1 MKKITQ
7 LLLQLFKK
15 FNDLAWNLP
24 FHTYIWTVINFLN
37 SVRYM
42 ANDKKEKN
50 LTEELDQNEDQD
62 LSKENANQD
71 NQEIESESNGL
82 LEQIEDLKNQVL
94 YAKAEA
100 ENIRRRSYEEAD
112 KTRKFA
118 IEGFSQ
124 ELLSVKD
131 SLEASLGSDNVDNK
145 ILIDGVELT
154 LKQLNAV
161 FEKFNIVEIN
171 PIGEKFDPNEHQ
183 AMSMIES
190 KEQESNTVLSVLQ
203 KGYKLND
210 RVIRPAMVSVV
221 KNND

>member
-1 MKKITQ
+1 
-7 LLLQLFKK
+7 
-15 FNDLAWNLP
+15 
-24 FHTYIWTVINFLN
+24 
-37 SVRYM
+37 M
-42 ANDKKEKN
+42 ADDKKENN

-62 LSKENANQD
+62 LSKENAND
-71 NQEIESESNGL
+71 ENQETDAQSNDL

>member
-1 MKKITQ
+1 MT
-7 LLLQLFKK
+7 
-15 FNDLAWNLP
+15 D
-24 FHTYIWTVINFLN
+24 
-37 SVRYM
+37 
-42 ANDKKEKN
+42 DKKEKN
-50 LTEELDQNEDQD
+50 LSKDLDENEEQD
-62 LSKENANQD
+62 VSKESTHEESH
-71 NQEIESESNGL
+71 EIDAQAEDL
-82 LEQIEDLKNQVL
+82 LLQIEDLKNQVL

-131 SLEASLGSDNVDNK
+131 SLEASLSSDNVDNK
-145 ILIDGVELT
+145 TLIDGVELT

-161 FEKFNIVEIN
+161 FEKFNIIEVN

-183 AMSMIES
+183 AMSMVES
-190 KEQESNTVLSVLQ
+190 KEQKPNTVLNVLQ

-210 RVIRPAMVSVV
+210 RVIRPAMVSVA
-221 KNND
+221 KSND

>member
-1 MKKITQ
+1 
-7 LLLQLFKK
+7 
-15 FNDLAWNLP
+15 
-24 FHTYIWTVINFLN
+24 
-37 SVRYM
+37 M
-42 ANDKKEKN
+42 ADDKKENN
-50 LTEELDQNEDQD
+50 LTEELGQNEDQD
-62 LSKENANQD
+62 LSKENANDD
-71 NQEIESESNGL
+71 NQETDAQSNDL

-183 AMSMIES
+183 AMSMVES

>member
-1 MKKITQ
+1 
-7 LLLQLFKK
+7 
-15 FNDLAWNLP
+15 
-24 FHTYIWTVINFLN
+24 
-37 SVRYM
+37 M

-62 LSKENANQD
+62 LSKENANQE
-71 NQEIESESNGL
+71 NQEIESESNDL
-82 LEQIEDLKNQVL
+82 LEQIENLKNQVL

-161 FEKFNIVEIN
+161 FEKFNIAEIN

-183 AMSMIES
+183 AMSMVES

>member
-1 MKKITQ
+1 
-7 LLLQLFKK
+7 
-15 FNDLAWNLP
+15 
-24 FHTYIWTVINFLN
+24 
-37 SVRYM
+37 M
-42 ANDKKEKN
+42 ADDKKENN
-50 LTEELDQNEDQD
+50 LTEELDQNEDQNI
-62 LSKENANQD
+62 SKESANKE
-71 NQEIESESNGL
+71 NQEIETQSDDL

-183 AMSMIES
+183 AMSMVES

>member
-1 MKKITQ
+1 
-7 LLLQLFKK
+7 
-15 FNDLAWNLP
+15 
-24 FHTYIWTVINFLN
+24 
-37 SVRYM
+37 M

-62 LSKENANQD
+62 ISKESANKES
-71 NQEIESESNGL
+71 QEIETQSDDL

-183 AMSMIES
+183 AMSMVES

>member
-1 MKKITQ
+1 
-7 LLLQLFKK
+7 
-15 FNDLAWNLP
+15 
-24 FHTYIWTVINFLN
+24 
-37 SVRYM
+37 M
-42 ANDKKEKN
+42 ANDKKGKN

-62 LSKENANQD
+62 ISKESANKES
-71 NQEIESESNGL
+71 QETDTQSEEL

-154 LKQLNAV
+154 LKQLNAI

-183 AMSMIES
+183 AMSMVES

>member
-1 MKKITQ
+1 
-7 LLLQLFKK
+7 
-15 FNDLAWNLP
+15 
-24 FHTYIWTVINFLN
+24 
-37 SVRYM
+37 M
-42 ANDKKEKN
+42 ADNKKEKN

-62 LSKENANQD
+62 TSKDSVNEE
-71 NQEIESESNGL
+71 NQEIGSQSNDL

-161 FEKFNIVEIN
+161 FEKFNIIEIN
-171 PIGEKFDPNEHQ
+171 PLGEKFDPNEHQ
-183 AMSMIES
+183 AMSMVES

>member
-1 MKKITQ
+1 
-7 LLLQLFKK
+7 
-15 FNDLAWNLP
+15 
-24 FHTYIWTVINFLN
+24 
-37 SVRYM
+37 M
-42 ANDKKEKN
+42 ADDKKEKN

-62 LSKENANQD
+62 LSKENANEE
-71 NQEIESESNGL
+71 NQETDSQSNDL

-183 AMSMIES
+183 AMSMVES

-203 KGYKLND
+203 KGYKLNN

>member
-1 MKKITQ
+1 
-7 LLLQLFKK
+7 
-15 FNDLAWNLP
+15 
-24 FHTYIWTVINFLN
+24 
-37 SVRYM
+37 M
-42 ANDKKEKN
+42 ADDKKEKN
-50 LTEELDQNEDQD
+50 RTEELDQNEDQD
-62 LSKENANQD
+62 LSKENAND
-71 NQEIESESNGL
+71 ENQETDAQSDNL
-82 LEQIEDLKNQVL
+82 LEQIEDLRNQVL

-161 FEKFNIVEIN
+161 FEKFNIAEIN

-183 AMSMIES
+183 AMSMVES

>member
-1 MKKITQ
+1 MT
-7 LLLQLFKK
+7 
-15 FNDLAWNLP
+15 D
-24 FHTYIWTVINFLN
+24 
-37 SVRYM
+37 
-42 ANDKKEKN
+42 DKKERN
-50 LTEELDQNEDQD
+50 LSEDLDQNEDQD
-62 LSKENANQD
+62 LSKESTNEESH
-71 NQEIESESNGL
+71 EIDAKAEDL
-82 LEQIEDLKNQVL
+82 LVQIEDLKNQVL

-131 SLEASLGSDNVDNK
+131 SLEASLSSDNVDNK
-145 ILIDGVELT
+145 TLIDGVELT

-161 FEKFNIVEIN
+161 FEKFNIIEVN

-183 AMSMIES
+183 AMSMVES
-190 KEQESNTVLSVLQ
+190 KEQEPNTVLNVLQ

-221 KNND
+221 KSND

>member
-1 MKKITQ
+1 
-7 LLLQLFKK
+7 
-15 FNDLAWNLP
+15 
-24 FHTYIWTVINFLN
+24 
-37 SVRYM
+37 M
-42 ANDKKEKN
+42 ADDKKEKN

-62 LSKENANQD
+62 LSKENANQE
-71 NQEIESESNGL
+71 NQEIDAQSDDL
-82 LEQIEDLKNQVL
+82 LEQIEDLRNQVL

-183 AMSMIES
+183 AMSMVES

>member
-1 MKKITQ
+1 
-7 LLLQLFKK
+7 
-15 FNDLAWNLP
+15 
-24 FHTYIWTVINFLN
+24 
-37 SVRYM
+37 M

-62 LSKENANQD
+62 LSKENANNENQD
-71 NQEIESESNGL
+71 IETQSDDL

-183 AMSMIES
+183 AMSMVES

>member
-1 MKKITQ
+1 
-7 LLLQLFKK
+7 
-15 FNDLAWNLP
+15 
-24 FHTYIWTVINFLN
+24 
-37 SVRYM
+37 M
-42 ANDKKEKN
+42 ADDKKEKN

-62 LSKENANQD
+62 LSKDNTNEE
-71 NQEIESESNGL
+71 NQEINAQPDDL

-154 LKQLNAV
+154 LKQLSAV

-183 AMSMIES
+183 AMSMVES

>member
-1 MKKITQ
+1 
-7 LLLQLFKK
+7 
-15 FNDLAWNLP
+15 
-24 FHTYIWTVINFLN
+24 
-37 SVRYM
+37 M

-50 LTEELDQNEDQD
+50 LTEELDQNEDQN
-62 LSKENANQD
+62 LSKENANQE
-71 NQEIESESNGL
+71 NQEIDAQSDDL

-145 ILIDGVELT
+145 ILMDGVELT

-183 AMSMIES
+183 AMSMVES

>member
-1 MKKITQ
+1 MT
-7 LLLQLFKK
+7 
-15 FNDLAWNLP
+15 D
-24 FHTYIWTVINFLN
+24 
-37 SVRYM
+37 
-42 ANDKKEKN
+42 DKKEKN
-50 LTEELDQNEDQD
+50 LSEDLDQNEDQD
-62 LSKENANQD
+62 LSKESTNEESH
-71 NQEIESESNGL
+71 EIDAKAEDL
-82 LEQIEDLKNQVL
+82 LVQIEDLKNQVL

-131 SLEASLGSDNVDNK
+131 SLEASLSSDNVDNK
-145 ILIDGVELT
+145 TLIDGVELT

-161 FEKFNIVEIN
+161 FEKFNIIEVN

-183 AMSMIES
+183 AMSMVES
-190 KEQESNTVLSVLQ
+190 KEQEPNTVLNVLQ

-221 KNND
+221 KSND

>member
-1 MKKITQ
+1 
-7 LLLQLFKK
+7 
-15 FNDLAWNLP
+15 
-24 FHTYIWTVINFLN
+24 
-37 SVRYM
+37 M
-42 ANDKKEKN
+42 AHDKKEKN

-62 LSKENANQD
+62 LSKENANEE
-71 NQEIESESNGL
+71 NHEIDAQSDDL

-154 LKQLNAV
+154 LKQLNAI

-183 AMSMIES
+183 AMSMVES
-190 KEQESNTVLSVLQ
+190 KEQETNTVLSVLQ

>member
-1 MKKITQ
+1 MT
-7 LLLQLFKK
+7 
-15 FNDLAWNLP
+15 D
-24 FHTYIWTVINFLN
+24 
-37 SVRYM
+37 
-42 ANDKKEKN
+42 DKKEKN

-62 LSKENANQD
+62 LSKENANEE
-71 NQEIESESNGL
+71 NQEIDAQSDDL

-131 SLEASLGSDNVDNK
+131 SLEASLGSDNVDNR

-171 PIGEKFDPNEHQ
+171 PIGAKFDPNEHQ
-183 AMSMIES
+183 AMSMVES

-221 KNND
+221 K

>member
-1 MKKITQ
+1 
-7 LLLQLFKK
+7 
-15 FNDLAWNLP
+15 
-24 FHTYIWTVINFLN
+24 
-37 SVRYM
+37 M
-42 ANDKKEKN
+42 ADDKKEKN

-62 LSKENANQD
+62 LSKENTNEE
-71 NQEIESESNGL
+71 NQETDAQSNDL

>member
-1 MKKITQ
+1 
-7 LLLQLFKK
+7 
-15 FNDLAWNLP
+15 
-24 FHTYIWTVINFLN
+24 
-37 SVRYM
+37 M
-42 ANDKKEKN
+42 ADDKKEKN
-50 LTEELDQNEDQD
+50 LIEEHDQNEDQD
-62 LSKENANQD
+62 LSKENANEE
-71 NQEIESESNGL
+71 NQEIDAQSDDL

-131 SLEASLGSDNVDNK
+131 SLEATLGSDNVDNK
-145 ILIDGVELT
+145 ILTDGVELT

-183 AMSMIES
+183 AMSMVES

>member
-1 MKKITQ
+1 
-7 LLLQLFKK
+7 
-15 FNDLAWNLP
+15 
-24 FHTYIWTVINFLN
+24 
-37 SVRYM
+37 M
-42 ANDKKEKN
+42 ADDKKENN

-62 LSKENANQD
+62 LSKENAND
-71 NQEIESESNGL
+71 ENQETDAQSNDL

-131 SLEASLGSDNVDNK
+131 SLEASLVSDNLDNK

-161 FEKFNIVEIN
+161 FEKFNITEIN

-183 AMSMIES
+183 AMSMVES

>member
-1 MKKITQ
+1 
-7 LLLQLFKK
+7 
-15 FNDLAWNLP
+15 
-24 FHTYIWTVINFLN
+24 
-37 SVRYM
+37 M
-42 ANDKKEKN
+42 ADDKKEKN

-62 LSKENANQD
+62 LSKDNANEE
-71 NQEIESESNGL
+71 NQETDSQSNDL

-131 SLEASLGSDNVDNK
+131 SLEASLGSDNLDNK

-183 AMSMIES
+183 AMSMVES

>member
-1 MKKITQ
+1 MT
-7 LLLQLFKK
+7 
-15 FNDLAWNLP
+15 D
-24 FHTYIWTVINFLN
+24 
-37 SVRYM
+37 
-42 ANDKKEKN
+42 DKKEKN
-50 LTEELDQNEDQD
+50 LSKDLDENEDQD
-62 LSKENANQD
+62 LSKESTNEESH
-71 NQEIESESNGL
+71 EIDAQTEDL
-82 LEQIEDLKNQVL
+82 LVQIEDLKNQVL

-131 SLEASLGSDNVDNK
+131 SLEASLSSDNVDNK
-145 ILIDGVELT
+145 TLIDGVELT

-161 FEKFNIVEIN
+161 FEKFNIIEVN

-183 AMSMIES
+183 AMSMVES
-190 KEQESNTVLSVLQ
+190 KEQEPNTVLNVLQ

-221 KNND
+221 KSND

>member
-1 MKKITQ
+1 
-7 LLLQLFKK
+7 
-15 FNDLAWNLP
+15 
-24 FHTYIWTVINFLN
+24 
-37 SVRYM
+37 M
-42 ANDKKEKN
+42 ADDKKEKN
-50 LTEELDQNEDQD
+50 LTDELDQNEDQD
-62 LSKENANQD
+62 LSRENVNEE
-71 NQEIESESNGL
+71 NQETDSQSNDL

-161 FEKFNIVEIN
+161 FEKFNIAEIY

-183 AMSMIES
+183 AMSMVES

>member
-1 MKKITQ
+1 
-7 LLLQLFKK
+7 
-15 FNDLAWNLP
+15 
-24 FHTYIWTVINFLN
+24 
-37 SVRYM
+37 M
-42 ANDKKEKN
+42 ADDKKENN

-62 LSKENANQD
+62 LSKENAND
-71 NQEIESESNGL
+71 ENQKTDAQSNDL

-183 AMSMIES
+183 AMSMVES

>member
-1 MKKITQ
+1 
-7 LLLQLFKK
+7 
-15 FNDLAWNLP
+15 
-24 FHTYIWTVINFLN
+24 
-37 SVRYM
+37 M
-42 ANDKKEKN
+42 ADDKKENN

-62 LSKENANQD
+62 LSKENAND
-71 NQEIESESNGL
+71 ENQETDAQSNDL

-100 ENIRRRSYEEAD
+100 ENIRRRNYEEAD

-183 AMSMIES
+183 AMSMVES

>member
-1 MKKITQ
+1 
-7 LLLQLFKK
+7 
-15 FNDLAWNLP
+15 
-24 FHTYIWTVINFLN
+24 
-37 SVRYM
+37 M
-42 ANDKKEKN
+42 ADDKKEKN

-62 LSKENANQD
+62 LSNENANEE
-71 NQEIESESNGL
+71 NQETDSQSNDL

-154 LKQLNAV
+154 LKQLNAI

-171 PIGEKFDPNEHQ
+171 PVGEKFDPNEHQ
-183 AMSMIES
+183 AMSMVES

>member
-1 MKKITQ
+1 
-7 LLLQLFKK
+7 
-15 FNDLAWNLP
+15 
-24 FHTYIWTVINFLN
+24 
-37 SVRYM
+37 M
-42 ANDKKEKN
+42 ADDKKENN
-50 LTEELDQNEDQD
+50 LTDELDQNADQD
-62 LSKENANQD
+62 LSKENANEE
-71 NQEIESESNGL
+71 NQEIESESNDL
-82 LEQIEDLKNQVL
+82 LEQIENLKNQVL

-161 FEKFNIVEIN
+161 FEKFNIAEIN

-183 AMSMIES
+183 AMSMVES

>member
-1 MKKITQ
+1 MT
-7 LLLQLFKK
+7 
-15 FNDLAWNLP
+15 D
-24 FHTYIWTVINFLN
+24 
-37 SVRYM
+37 
-42 ANDKKEKN
+42 DKKEKN
-50 LTEELDQNEDQD
+50 LSEDLDQNEEQG
-62 LSKENANQD
+62 LSKESTD
-71 NQEIESESNGL
+71 EESHEIDTHAEDL
-82 LEQIEDLKNQVL
+82 LVQIEDLKNQVL

-131 SLEASLGSDNVDNK
+131 SLEASLSSDNVDNK
-145 ILIDGVELT
+145 TLIDGVELT

-161 FEKFNIVEIN
+161 FEKFNIIEVN

-183 AMSMIES
+183 AMSMVES
-190 KEQESNTVLSVLQ
+190 KEQEPNTVLNVLQ

-221 KNND
+221 KSND

>member
-1 MKKITQ
+1 
-7 LLLQLFKK
+7 
-15 FNDLAWNLP
+15 
-24 FHTYIWTVINFLN
+24 
-37 SVRYM
+37 M
-42 ANDKKEKN
+42 ADDKKEKN

-62 LSKENANQD
+62 LSKENANEE
-71 NQEIESESNGL
+71 NQETDSQSNDL

-183 AMSMIES
+183 AMSMVES

-210 RVIRPAMVSVV
+210 RVIRPAMVTVV

>member
-1 MKKITQ
+1 
-7 LLLQLFKK
+7 
-15 FNDLAWNLP
+15 
-24 FHTYIWTVINFLN
+24 
-37 SVRYM
+37 M
-42 ANDKKEKN
+42 ADDKKEKN

-62 LSKENANQD
+62 LSKENANEE
-71 NQEIESESNGL
+71 NQETDSQSNDL

-154 LKQLNAV
+154 LKQLNAI

-171 PIGEKFDPNEHQ
+171 PIGAKFDPNEHQ
-183 AMSMIES
+183 AMSMVES

>member
-1 MKKITQ
+1 
-7 LLLQLFKK
+7 
-15 FNDLAWNLP
+15 
-24 FHTYIWTVINFLN
+24 
-37 SVRYM
+37 M
-42 ANDKKEKN
+42 ADDKKEKN

-62 LSKENANQD
+62 LSKENTND
-71 NQEIESESNGL
+71 KNQETDAQSNDL

-183 AMSMIES
+183 AMSMVES

>member
-1 MKKITQ
+1 
-7 LLLQLFKK
+7 
-15 FNDLAWNLP
+15 
-24 FHTYIWTVINFLN
+24 
-37 SVRYM
+37 M
-42 ANDKKEKN
+42 ADDKKENN

-62 LSKENANQD
+62 LSKENAND
-71 NQEIESESNGL
+71 ENQETDAQSNDL

-131 SLEASLGSDNVDNK
+131 SLEASLGSDNVDNR

-183 AMSMIES
+183 AMSMVES

>member
-1 MKKITQ
+1 
-7 LLLQLFKK
+7 
-15 FNDLAWNLP
+15 
-24 FHTYIWTVINFLN
+24 
-37 SVRYM
+37 M
-42 ANDKKEKN
+42 ADDKKEKN

-62 LSKENANQD
+62 LSKEIANEE
-71 NQEIESESNGL
+71 NQETDSQSNEL

-94 YAKAEA
+94 YAKAEV

-183 AMSMIES
+183 AMSMVES

>member
-1 MKKITQ
+1 MV
-7 LLLQLFKK
+7 
-15 FNDLAWNLP
+15 
-24 FHTYIWTVINFLN
+24 H
-37 SVRYM
+37 
-42 ANDKKEKN
+42 DKKEKN
-50 LTEELDQNEDQD
+50 LTEELDQNEDQNI
-62 LSKENANQD
+62 SKESTNKES
-71 NQEIESESNGL
+71 QEIETQSDDL

-183 AMSMIES
+183 AMSMVES

>member
-1 MKKITQ
+1 MT
-7 LLLQLFKK
+7 
-15 FNDLAWNLP
+15 D
-24 FHTYIWTVINFLN
+24 
-37 SVRYM
+37 
-42 ANDKKEKN
+42 DKKEKN
-50 LTEELDQNEDQD
+50 LSEDLDQNEDQD
-62 LSKENANQD
+62 LSKESTNEESH
-71 NQEIESESNGL
+71 EIDAKAEDL
-82 LEQIEDLKNQVL
+82 LVQIEDLKNQVL

-131 SLEASLGSDNVDNK
+131 SLEASLSSDNVDNK
-145 ILIDGVELT
+145 TLIDGVELT

-161 FEKFNIVEIN
+161 FEKFNIIEVN

-183 AMSMIES
+183 AMSMVDS
-190 KEQESNTVLSVLQ
+190 KEQEPNTVLNVLL

-221 KNND
+221 KSND

>member
-1 MKKITQ
+1 MT
-7 LLLQLFKK
+7 
-15 FNDLAWNLP
+15 D
-24 FHTYIWTVINFLN
+24 
-37 SVRYM
+37 
-42 ANDKKEKN
+42 DKKEKN
-50 LTEELDQNEDQD
+50 LSKDLDENEDQD
-62 LSKENANQD
+62 LSKESTNEESH
-71 NQEIESESNGL
+71 EIDTHAEDL
-82 LEQIEDLKNQVL
+82 LVQIEDLKNQVL

-131 SLEASLGSDNVDNK
+131 SLEASLSSDNVDNK
-145 ILIDGVELT
+145 TLIDGVELT

-161 FEKFNIVEIN
+161 FEKFNIIEVN

-183 AMSMIES
+183 AMSMVES
-190 KEQESNTVLSVLQ
+190 KEQEPNTVLNVLQ

-221 KNND
+221 KSND

>member
-1 MKKITQ
+1 
-7 LLLQLFKK
+7 
-15 FNDLAWNLP
+15 
-24 FHTYIWTVINFLN
+24 
-37 SVRYM
+37 M
-42 ANDKKEKN
+42 ADDKKEKN

-62 LSKENANQD
+62 LSKENANEE
-71 NQEIESESNGL
+71 NQETDDQSNDL

-183 AMSMIES
+183 AMSMVES

>member
-1 MKKITQ
+1 
-7 LLLQLFKK
+7 
-15 FNDLAWNLP
+15 
-24 FHTYIWTVINFLN
+24 
-37 SVRYM
+37 M
-42 ANDKKEKN
+42 ADDKKEKN
-50 LTEELDQNEDQD
+50 RTEELDQNEDQD
-62 LSKENANQD
+62 LSKENAND
-71 NQEIESESNGL
+71 ENQETDAQSDDL
-82 LEQIEDLKNQVL
+82 LEQIEDLRNQVL

-161 FEKFNIVEIN
+161 FEKFNIAEIN

-183 AMSMIES
+183 AMSMVES

>member
-1 MKKITQ
+1 
-7 LLLQLFKK
+7 
-15 FNDLAWNLP
+15 
-24 FHTYIWTVINFLN
+24 
-37 SVRYM
+37 M
-42 ANDKKEKN
+42 ADDKKEKN

-62 LSKENANQD
+62 LSKENANEE
-71 NQEIESESNGL
+71 NQETDSQSNDL

-118 IEGFSQ
+118 IEGFGQ

-145 ILIDGVELT
+145 ILINGVELT

-161 FEKFNIVEIN
+161 FEKFNIAEIN

-183 AMSMIES
+183 AMTMVES
-190 KEQESNTVLSVLQ
+190 KEQEPNTVLSVLQ